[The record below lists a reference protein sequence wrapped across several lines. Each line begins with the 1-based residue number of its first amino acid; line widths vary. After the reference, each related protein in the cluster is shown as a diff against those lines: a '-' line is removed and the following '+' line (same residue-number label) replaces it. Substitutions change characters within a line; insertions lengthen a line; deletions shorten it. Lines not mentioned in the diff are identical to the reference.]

1 MLPGLSMLYDNLG
14 ITRKAG
20 APVPP
25 VRTPKSRP
33 SRACLADCDANVRGG
48 GAGRI
53 AFSESAPFDSILIT
67 IPGCHEGEGGGW
79 SARAEIDEEVRIDT
93 SCGRVA
99 AVATGGKVCE
109 DLP

>member
-1 MLPGLSMLYDNLG
+1 MRLRRLQARN
-14 ITRKAG
+14 RKT
-20 APVPP
+20 PVPP
-25 VRTPKSRP
+25 VRTSESWP
-33 SRACLADCDANVRGG
+33 SRASLADCDANVRGG

-53 AFSESAPFDSILIT
+53 TFSESAPFDSILIT

-99 AVATGGKVCE
+99 TVATGGKVCE